1 MENIQ
6 TSLTLPPQLDLSLR
20 HLARQKGQ
28 TKNSLIQQAVSD
40 YVERQAI
47 LGMEKK
53 LQAQARLMGI
63 ESEEDVVELIREVR
77 NAQKKSK
84 K

>member
-6 TSLTLPPQLDLSLR
+6 SSLTLPPQLDESLR

-40 YVERQAI
+40 YVERQAV
-47 LGMEKK
+47 LDMEKK
-53 LQAQARLMGI
+53 LQAQARSMGI
-63 ESEEDVVELIREVR
+63 ESEEDVVGLIREVR